1 MPGDDRKNGPQGEDT
16 VLSRARAVRQADL
29 APTPTLDFKLSNLVS
44 RYQERVMRLCLKITG
59 DRQLAAELTQEALL
73 TAWRRLPEFDASKGD
88 FGGWL
93 YGIARYQAFNAV
105 RKRGELLAEDGV
117 LEAGDDQAI
126 DALQS
131 LRQHEREELIRQAS
145 LAVLSE
151 VEQEAV
157 HLRYVEGMPQDR
169 ITELLGI
176 TEKSG
181 ARGVLQR
188 CRRKLQRELRRQL
201 AELGHGSTFA
211 RPIEGS

>member
-1 MPGDDRKNGPQGEDT
+1 MSEDDHKKGPQGDDT
-16 VLSRARAVRQADL
+16 VLSRARAARQADVP
-29 APTPTLDFKLSNLVS
+29 PTPTLDFKLSNLVS

-73 TAWRRLPEFDASKGD
+73 TAWRRLPEFDPSKGD

-117 LEAGDDQAI
+117 IEAGDEQAI
-126 DALQS
+126 DALQR

-157 HLRYVEGMPQDR
+157 HLRYVEGLPQDR

-201 AELGHGSTFA
+201 AELGHGSTFV
-211 RPIEGS
+211 RPIEES